1 MGGGGEHEG
10 SLLCETQAKKLQN
23 LKLAACKGI
32 ILRLRY
38 QYSQVAIYIDYR
50 LSVNEIVKYKTLILK
65 NGK

>member
-1 MGGGGEHEG
+1 MGGGGEHKG

-38 QYSQVAIYIDYR
+38 QDSQVAIYINSR
-50 LSVNEIVKYKTLILK
+50 LSINKVIKYKMLILK
-65 NGK
+65 KGK